1 MKINLKDFFRGRV
14 ICHCLILSLLVS
26 NTVFLLLFL
35 RYYTPPL
42 PEVFL
47 KNGKENIPV
56 YTKEA
61 SFKDGGKLF
70 LAYNENA
77 VFLELNTPGGS
88 VSFESKKDSFYFFST
103 FFDSMWQF
111 SNRGYNSYCSSIN
124 NVQFLDLNKDGI
136 NDIKITET
144 GIGTFKQGSAIGTTL
159 QTSLSSSIVTA
170 PQMATLGLAIMPT
183 TNILGKTVYGPEV
196 DGDAPSYGKI
206 KLAIPALDANWGEG
220 AEPYIVITTA
230 AKILV
235 VPKKENDY
243 EVLQVLV

>member
-14 ICHCLILSLLVS
+14 ICHCFILSLLVS

-47 KNGKENIPV
+47 KNGKENIPG

-88 VSFESKKDSFYFFST
+88 VFFESKKDSFYFFST

-111 SNRGYNSYCSSIN
+111 SNRGYKSYCSSIDN
-124 NVQFLDLNKDGI
+124 IQFLDLNKDGI

-144 GIGTFKQGSAIGTTL
+144 GKFVRSGANFILCKSIDGKRKIAETADGKKLIWKRNDFTF
-159 QTSLSSSIVTA
+159 
-170 PQMATLGLAIMPT
+170 
-183 TNILGKTVYGPEV
+183 
-196 DGDAPSYGKI
+196 
-206 KLAIPALDANWGEG
+206 
-220 AEPYIVITTA
+220 
-230 AKILV
+230 
-235 VPKKENDY
+235 
-243 EVLQVLV
+243 